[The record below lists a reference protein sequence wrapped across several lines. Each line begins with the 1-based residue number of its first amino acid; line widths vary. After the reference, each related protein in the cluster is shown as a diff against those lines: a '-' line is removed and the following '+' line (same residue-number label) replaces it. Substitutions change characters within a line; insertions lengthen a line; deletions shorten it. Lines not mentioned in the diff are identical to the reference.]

1 MTSPIPSLNRYR
13 AMLNGSP
20 IPGAPS
26 IDESAVWRCVGSG
39 ASVAGRRPAPFVT
52 PGRRGLTRRPRD
64 GSIFLVPSAAS
75 RPLGTSHRFPFP
87 LFVQPFRRAVSVFDL
102 CAANLRGAILS
113 MPFREASVSYR
124 GFFRGRREARIRA
137 AELSASSKISST
149 LRHYAEWYI
158 DSRNMMIFEV
168 SILMG
173 SSRRTPTRALRGGA
187 DRLPHVRRGSGE
199 ADGRR
204 STVPQSTA
212 SGGPIT
218 PVLPAA
224 PVDLDQAV
232 AVRTALVSR
241 AARRLDPEVWAAERQ
256 LARWAG
262 QYGPAVSTS
271 MGRQLIDGLDRD
283 GAEPDRELD
292 NHSNELHLTK
302 PPTGSA
308 TGSQAGWTRP
318 PSMHWCR

>member
-1 MTSPIPSLNRYR
+1 
-13 AMLNGSP
+13 
-20 IPGAPS
+20 
-26 IDESAVWRCVGSG
+26 
-39 ASVAGRRPAPFVT
+39 
-52 PGRRGLTRRPRD
+52 
-64 GSIFLVPSAAS
+64 
-75 RPLGTSHRFPFP
+75 
-87 LFVQPFRRAVSVFDL
+87 
-102 CAANLRGAILS
+102 
-113 MPFREASVSYR
+113 MPFREASVRYR
-124 GFFRGRREARIRA
+124 GLFRVRREARIRA
-137 AELSASSKISST
+137 AECSASSKISST
-149 LRHYAEWYI
+149 LRYYAEWYI

-168 SILMG
+168 SIPMG

-204 STVPQSTA
+204 STVPQSPA
-212 SGGPIT
+212 SGGPVP

-224 PVDLDQAV
+224 TAAVGKFVIDLDQAV
-232 AVRTALVSR
+232 AVRTALVSG